1 MHRPGPTVIKLGG
14 SFAFSAD
21 LGNWIAAIAGCGGSA
36 VIVPG
41 GGPFADAVRAAQ
53 VQMGFDDRT
62 AHRMA
67 LLAMEQYGC
76 AIKSLHEALS
86 LAGSLD
92 SIRRGLAGHQVPVW
106 LPTQMALSATDI
118 PPSWDVTS
126 DSLAAWLAGKS
137 IDEVAAAI
145 GVGAPPLG
153 VRGKGN
159 VGGLI
164 EKVLGAFARGHGD
177 FFQGSRSRRICR
189 ERHAGQTDGGHRR
202 EECRCNAEQNGGG
215 ARPNSSRREFS
226 NTHGTVL
233 PQGSSGLSP
242 FRQSYILADFS

>member
-1 MHRPGPTVIKLGG
+1 MHSPGPTVIKLGG

-21 LGNWIAAIAGCGGSA
+21 LGDWIAAIAGCGGSA

-126 DSLAAWLAGKS
+126 DSLAAWLAGK
-137 IDEVAAAI
+137 IGAARLLLVKQVEPAQGTARVADLAERDVVDA
-145 GVGAPPLG
+145 
-153 VRGKGN
+153 
-159 VGGLI
+159 
-164 EKVLGAFARGHGD
+164 AFANFHAASSVPAFILGPKDHGAV
-177 FFQGSRSRRICR
+177 GRLLCGEPVGIRII
-189 ERHAGQTDGGHRR
+189 A
-202 EECRCNAEQNGGG
+202 
-215 ARPNSSRREFS
+215 
-226 NTHGTVL
+226 
-233 PQGSSGLSP
+233 
-242 FRQSYILADFS
+242 